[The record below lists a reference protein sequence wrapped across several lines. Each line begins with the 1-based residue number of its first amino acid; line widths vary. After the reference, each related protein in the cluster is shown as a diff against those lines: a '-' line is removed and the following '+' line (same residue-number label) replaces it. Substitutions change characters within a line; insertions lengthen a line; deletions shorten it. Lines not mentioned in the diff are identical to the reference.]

1 MSGKRKLSF
10 KWFGSLSNLSFRR
23 GSSSDKSPSKSDGGS
38 ALDVVSSPDAAETS
52 VDDMDMTR
60 PRTSSYARS
69 SDNYTH
75 MGTLPRLLLR
85 KRDKSGNS
93 VKGGTK
99 KGAGLGR
106 SQSQRPGGDHVCS
119 SPLLTALSSKPGSRQ
134 DESGARQDE
143 PGSKQDQPPSPLS
156 SQAAPGPKT
165 LQAQGLPPIPR
176 GGSLSRSKHK
186 DPHAH
191 CEEGKPQTS
200 QLMSAQAV
208 GSASSSTA
216 SSLVCDDV
224 PEGNTVTTD
233 QGVPSPD
240 TASTG
245 GARRNL
251 PSVPGQSVPMS
262 SQSQVNIQTEEP
274 SPTPKVPKKSLP
286 GTQVTQHCEEGFPR
300 ERADNLGTDSNSS
313 SLPETSSC
321 GSSGRDL
328 QRETHPGEPV
338 NSHMDPTDSQGEY
351 VKFSKERYLLES
363 APEKLHTELEEELKL
378 CSSDIRSHGW
388 YHGHIPREVSETVV
402 LRNGDFLIRDSLIN
416 VGDYVLTT
424 RWNYE
429 VLHFKITKV
438 LVRSSTESKVQYL
451 LEKDSFDSIPELMR
465 YYVAGRRPVSQP
477 SGALIYCPII
487 RTLPLRY
494 LEATFALAN
503 SRHGLAHSPSSQ
515 KGAYIKRRSVTM
527 NDGLTTDKL
536 IPHSSSTIH
545 KDAMRNCAL
554 SMDLIQ
560 EYRRPPLGET
570 PLSPAYSHIHR
581 HRTQS
586 GVRVLAVVPP
596 SPVLRHSSD
605 PQLSPGS
612 NNNLPDMLAA
622 SSHSTPGPCS
632 YETPADGS
640 ETGGSYCDLGPTPAL
655 CPKAPCAAGMHPT
668 PPTKSY
674 VERLRVEEG
683 HGPAPGREDGAGE
696 EVFIAPLVETAS
708 SFRPGKY
715 LSPLMPQENK
725 PLEMSILKRV
735 KELLAEVDVRTA
747 AKHITMADCTVA
759 RILGVTEEMQRM
771 MGVGSGLELL
781 TLPHGHQLR
790 LDLLERFYTMSIMTA
805 VDLLGCTGS
814 KEERAALLHKTIQL
828 AAELKSNLGN
838 MFGFAAVM
846 RALELP
852 QISRLEQ
859 TWMTLRQRHTE
870 GAILYEKKLKPFM
883 KNMNDGKESTV
894 LSNTSFP
901 HVVPLLSLLERSVV
915 VGEGPGA
922 GMESWEKVEAGVD
935 VVMSH
940 LEAARTIAHHGGLYR
955 TNAETKLQ
963 GFQEREEV
971 LEIFRTE
978 FQMRLLWGS
987 RGSEGSQS
995 ERYEKFDKV
1004 LTALSHKLEPLVR
1017 HSEL

>member
-10 KWFGSLSNLSFRR
+10 KWLGSLSNLSFRR
-23 GSSSDKSPSKSDGGS
+23 GSSSEKSPSKPDGGR

-106 SQSQRPGGDHVCS
+106 SQSQRPAGDHVCS
-119 SPLLTALSSKPGSRQ
+119 SPLLTALSSQPGSRQ
-134 DESGARQDE
+134 DQ
-143 PGSKQDQPPSPLS
+143 PGSPLS
-156 SQAAPGPKT
+156 SQAGPGPKT
-165 LQAQGLPPIPR
+165 QQAQGLPPLPR

-186 DPHAH
+186 DPQAH

-208 GSASSSTA
+208 GSATSSTA

-224 PEGNTVTTD
+224 PEGNTFPPD

-251 PSVPGQSVPMS
+251 PPVPGQSVSMS
-262 SQSQVNIQTEEP
+262 LQRQVTIQTEEP

-313 SLPETSSC
+313 SLPETASC

-351 VKFSKERYLLES
+351 VKFSKEKYLLES

-429 VLHFKITKV
+429 VLHIKITKV
-438 LVRSSTESKVQYL
+438 LVKSTTESKVQYL
-451 LEKDSFDSIPELMR
+451 LEKDSFDSIPELKR

-545 KDAMRNCAL
+545 NHKDAMRNCAL

-612 NNNLPDMLAA
+612 NNNLPDVLAA
-622 SSHSTPGPCS
+622 SSHSTLAHCS

-640 ETGGSYCDLGPTPAL
+640 ETGSSYCNLRPTPAL
-655 CPKAPCAAGMHPT
+655 CPKAHCAAGMPPT

-683 HGPAPGREDGAGE
+683 RGPAPGREDGAGE
-696 EVFIAPLVETAS
+696 EAFIAPLVETAS
-708 SFRPGKY
+708 SFRPGMY
-715 LSPLMPQENK
+715 VSHLMPQENK

-747 AKHITMADCTVA
+747 ARHITMADCTVA

-828 AAELKSNLGN
+828 AAELKNNLGN

-901 HVVPLLSLLERSVV
+901 HVVPLLSLLERSVA

-922 GMESWEKVEAGVD
+922 GIESWEKVEAGVD

-971 LEIFRTE
+971 LEIFRTA

>member
-23 GSSSDKSPSKSDGGS
+23 GSSSDKSPSKSDGGR

-134 DESGARQDE
+134 DEPR
-143 PGSKQDQPPSPLS
+143 SPLS
-156 SQAAPGPKT
+156 SQAGPGPKT
-165 LQAQGLPPIPR
+165 QQAQGLPPIPR

-251 PSVPGQSVPMS
+251 SSVPGQSVSMS

-300 ERADNLGTDSNSS
+300 DSADNLGTDSNSS
-313 SLPETSSC
+313 SLPEMASC
-321 GSSGRDL
+321 GSSGRHL

-640 ETGGSYCDLGPTPAL
+640 ETGGSYCDLRPTPAL

-683 HGPAPGREDGAGE
+683 HGPTPGRENGAGE

-852 QISRLEQ
+852 QISRLEH

-883 KNMNDGKESTV
+883 KNMNDGKESTM

-901 HVVPLLSLLERSVV
+901 HVVPLLSLLERSVI